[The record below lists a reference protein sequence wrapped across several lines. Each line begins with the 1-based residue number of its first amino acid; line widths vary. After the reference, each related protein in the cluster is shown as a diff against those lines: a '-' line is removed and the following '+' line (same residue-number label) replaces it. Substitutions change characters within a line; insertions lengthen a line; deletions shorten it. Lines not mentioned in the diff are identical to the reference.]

1 MRIYISGKISGLP
14 YKEVEQRFE
23 DAEALLTELGFEV
36 INPLKNGL
44 AAHEE
49 WIKHLCKDIELLH
62 SCDAIYMMDN
72 WVTSTGA
79 DIEHY
84 IAVRTKKDILYE
96 SNVIV
101 RTKDDEA
108 ILRIQN
114 AIHEVTGLR
123 FNQYITKSRKRD
135 GVFAR
140 MIFVYHCR
148 KRKMKLTQ
156 IAKYVRRDHSSM
168 LHLLRKYDDDFKYNP
183 QFRDMATRVNNILNK
198 TNETA

>member
-14 YKEVEQRFE
+14 HNEVEERFD
-23 DAEALLTELGFEV
+23 DAEKLLSYLGFDV
-36 INPLKNGL
+36 VNPLKNGL
-44 AAHEE
+44 ATHEK

-72 WVTSTGA
+72 WTESRGA
-79 DIEHY
+79 RHEYDFALAEN
-84 IAVRTKKDILYE
+84 KNILFE
-96 SNVIV
+96 SNVV
-101 RTKDDEA
+101 WQNKEV
-108 ILRIQN
+108 LRIQS
-114 AIHEVTGLR
+114 AIHEVTGMR

-148 KRKMKLTQ
+148 KQKMKLTQ
-156 IAKYVRRDHSSM
+156 IAKYVHRDHSSM

-183 QFRDMATRVNNILNK
+183 QFRDMATRVNNILNR